1 MRALGTSLQEIVEV
15 QLIMNETLGE
25 YVERMARQKGLSL
38 RELERRCAGR
48 VSGSHLSKII
58 KGVSKNI
65 TIETLVGLA
74 TGLEVDP
81 REIFSVASGCAV
93 KEPEAPAVDS
103 KVLADT
109 VKTIIENPHLI
120 EAIQEWSRM
129 NVEDRKIMLASLR
142 FVNEQGKHKVRKRR

>member
-1 MRALGTSLQEIVEV
+1 MRALERSLQEIGRV

-25 YVERMARQKGLSL
+25 YVERMIRQKGLSL

-65 TIETLVGLA
+65 TIETVVGLA
-74 TGLEVDP
+74 MGLEVDP

-93 KEPEAPAVDS
+93 KEAEAPAVDP
-103 KVLADT
+103 KVLTDT
-109 VKTIIENPHLI
+109 VKKIVENPHLI
-120 EAIQEWSRM
+120 EAIHEWSRM
-129 NVEDRKIMLASLR
+129 SVEDRKIMLASLR
-142 FVNEQGKHKVRKRR
+142 FMNEHGKHKVKKKR